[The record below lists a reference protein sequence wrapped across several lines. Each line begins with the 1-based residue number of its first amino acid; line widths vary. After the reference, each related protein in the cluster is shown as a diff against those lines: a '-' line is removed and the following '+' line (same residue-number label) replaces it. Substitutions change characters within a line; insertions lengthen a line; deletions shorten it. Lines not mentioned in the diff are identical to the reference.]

1 MSDRYIYNSKK
12 LVLVFISLCA
22 ITMLQLGYLIWI
34 ITNVQNDNF
43 KLKIICI
50 VYRMWSQRST
60 DKSPQLSFIGNTN
73 VYPII
78 FEVNLMISDLK
89 KNWQGL
95 PQGKAFWGQGREP
108 RTSLPQMASP
118 PGRGTLSKLLSNAT
132 VKLLQKDWGEHYS
145 RPSMVSPIPSKLQSH
160 MQCSLEGYPHPI
172 TGMFPLMKIYHNCQ
186 KLSASYHNR
195 GRSLKWKLKYVKKYD
210 KVGIWP

>member
-22 ITMLQLGYLIWI
+22 ITMLQLGYFIWI

-60 DKSPQLSFIGNTN
+60 DKSPQLSFIGEYKCVSN
-73 VYPII
+73 YIWSK
-78 FEVNLMISDLK
+78 SDDQWSEK
-89 KNWQGL
+89 KIDKGSHRVKL
-95 PQGKAFWGQGREP
+95 FWGQGREP
-108 RTSLPQMASP
+108 RTPLPPMASP
-118 PGRGTLSKLLSNAT
+118 SGRGTLSKLLSNAT

-145 RPSMVSPIPSKLQSH
+145 RPSMVSPIPSKLQSY

-172 TGMFPLMKIYHNCQ
+172 TGMSPQMKIYHNCQ
-186 KLSASYHNR
+186 KLSASYHNP
-195 GRSLKWKLKYVKKYD
+195 GRSLKWKFKYVKK
-210 KVGIWP
+210 